1 MPYSNRRFKKET
13 TQVMDMSDF
22 DDVIRES
29 RPEPEPVKQT
39 QSVPKSEAKSLV
51 EMLTA
56 DGDLNS
62 LGRQLNLD
70 NDMTEKV
77 LVPLV
82 NFLDKYG
89 VGESV
94 STNPTVNR
102 ATGMVGFLTDVAP
115 VLRSAA
121 EYFQGR
127 RNDLSAEDEAFLE
140 RIREAQGV
148 GSADMDLFVG
158 TEIGESTEESEPEPV
173 EQAPRPKNPF
183 TEGGAVDWDELLGVP
198 KAAKNSDGLYGTY
211 SQAAK
216 KTNFG
221 ISGIE
226 ALAQEAGVSMTDVN
240 NNRQSRTNMQEA
252 NYSDGSEIDVMSGMD
267 EIQRAM
273 QSEKTRIANTSKVNF
288 SSTDLETPEALSDY
302 RPNAPPA
309 APAPAFG
316 VLESVENLMGKYG
329 VSEAEMEN
337 PAGETEDLEEI
348 DDEDLEYIAEDNTY
362 RHRETGEIYEA
373 VDLTEVPEDY
383 FG

>member
-1 MPYSNRRFKKET
+1 VIF
-13 TQVMDMSDF
+13 MSDF
-22 DDVIRES
+22 DDVIREA
-29 RPEPEPVKQT
+29 RPEPEPAKAQAGN
-39 QSVPKSEAKSLV
+39 SVPKSEAKSLV

-102 ATGMVGFLTDVAP
+102 ATGMLGFLTDVAP

-158 TEIGESTEESEPEPV
+158 TEIGEAADEPEPEPV
-173 EQAPRPKNPF
+173 PEMPRPANPF
-183 TEGGAVDWDELLGVP
+183 TEGMDWDAVLGVS
-198 KAAKNSDGLYGTY
+198 KAAKNRDGLTGTIT
-211 SQAAK
+211 QATK
-216 KTNFG
+216 PNSFG
-221 ISGIE
+221 ITGIE
-226 ALAQEAGVSMTDVN
+226 ALAQEAGVSMTDIKN
-240 NNRQSRTNMQEA
+240 DRQSRTNMQETD
-252 NYSDGSEIDVMSGMD
+252 YSDGSMVDVRSGMD

-273 QSEKTRIANTSKVNF
+273 QSEQTRIANTSKVTF
-288 SSTDLETPEALSDY
+288 DGTDLATPDSLNSY
-302 RPNAPPA
+302 QPNAAPA

-316 VLESVENLMGKYG
+316 VLESVDSLMTKYG
-329 VSEAEMEN
+329 VSEEQVEN
-337 PAGETEDLEEI
+337 PHASPEELDELEEI
-348 DDEDLEYIAEDNTY
+348 SDEDLDYDEDTNTY
-362 RHRETGEIYEA
+362 RHRDTGTIYEA
-373 VDLTEVPEDY
+373 VDLTEVPDDY
-383 FG
+383 FE

>member
-1 MPYSNRRFKKET
+1 MI
-13 TQVMDMSDF
+13 DMSDF

-158 TEIGESTEESEPEPV
+158 TEIGESTEEPESEPV
-173 EQAPRPKNPF
+173 EQVPRPKNPF
-183 TEGGAVDWDELLGVP
+183 TEGGAVDWDELCG
-198 KAAKNSDGLYGTY
+198 S
-211 SQAAK
+211 SQ
-216 KTNFG
+216 
-221 ISGIE
+221 SG
-226 ALAQEAGVSMTDVN
+226 
-240 NNRQSRTNMQEA
+240 
-252 NYSDGSEIDVMSGMD
+252 
-267 EIQRAM
+267 
-273 QSEKTRIANTSKVNF
+273 
-288 SSTDLETPEALSDY
+288 
-302 RPNAPPA
+302 
-309 APAPAFG
+309 
-316 VLESVENLMGKYG
+316 
-329 VSEAEMEN
+329 
-337 PAGETEDLEEI
+337 
-348 DDEDLEYIAEDNTY
+348 
-362 RHRETGEIYEA
+362 
-373 VDLTEVPEDY
+373 
-383 FG
+383 

>member
-1 MPYSNRRFKKET
+1 MIF
-13 TQVMDMSDF
+13 MSDF
-22 DDVIRES
+22 DDVIREA
-29 RPEPEPVKQT
+29 RPEPEPAKAQAGN
-39 QSVPKSEAKSLV
+39 SVPKSEAKSLV

-102 ATGMVGFLTDVAP
+102 ATGMLGFLSDVAP

-158 TEIGESTEESEPEPV
+158 TEIGESADEPEPEIV
-173 EQAPRPKNPF
+173 EVSRPANPF
-183 TEGGAVDWDELLGVP
+183 TESGAVDWNELLSVP
-198 KAAKNSDGLYGTY
+198 KAAKNSDGLTGTIT
-211 SQAAK
+211 QATR
-216 KTNFG
+216 KTDFG

-226 ALAQEAGVSMTDVN
+226 ALAREAGVSMTDVKN
-240 NNRQSRTNMQEA
+240 DRQSRTNMQETD
-252 NYSDGSEIDVMSGMD
+252 YSDGSMVDVQSGMD

-273 QSEKTRIANTSKVNF
+273 QSEQTRIANTSKVTF
-288 SSTDLETPEALSDY
+288 DGTDLATPDSLNSY
-302 RPNAPPA
+302 QPNAAPP

-316 VLESVENLMGKYG
+316 VLESVDSLMTKYG
-329 VSEAEMEN
+329 VSEEQIEN
-337 PAGETEDLEEI
+337 PQATPEELEELEEI
-348 DDEDLEYIAEDNTY
+348 SDEDLEYDEASNTY
-362 RHRETGEIYEA
+362 RHRDTGTIYEA
-373 VDLTEVPEDY
+373 VDLTEVPDDY

>member
-1 MPYSNRRFKKET
+1 MIF
-13 TQVMDMSDF
+13 MSDF
-22 DDVIRES
+22 DDVIREARS
-29 RPEPEPVKQT
+29 EPEPAKAQAGN
-39 QSVPKSEAKSLV
+39 SVPKSEAKSLV

-102 ATGMVGFLTDVAP
+102 ATGMLGFLTDVAP

-158 TEIGESTEESEPEPV
+158 TEIGESATSPN
-173 EQAPRPKNPF
+173 QNPKSRQHL
-183 TEGGAVDWDELLGVP
+183 ALLIPLP
-198 KAAKNSDGLYGTY
+198 KAWIG
-211 SQAAK
+211 
-216 KTNFG
+216 
-221 ISGIE
+221 
-226 ALAQEAGVSMTDVN
+226 
-240 NNRQSRTNMQEA
+240 MQ
-252 NYSDGSEIDVMSGMD
+252 
-267 EIQRAM
+267 
-273 QSEKTRIANTSKVNF
+273 F
-288 SSTDLETPEALSDY
+288 
-302 RPNAPPA
+302 
-309 APAPAFG
+309 
-316 VLESVENLMGKYG
+316 
-329 VSEAEMEN
+329 
-337 PAGETEDLEEI
+337 
-348 DDEDLEYIAEDNTY
+348 
-362 RHRETGEIYEA
+362 
-373 VDLTEVPEDY
+373 
-383 FG
+383 

>member
-1 MPYSNRRFKKET
+1 
-13 TQVMDMSDF
+13 MSDF
-22 DDVIRES
+22 DDVIREA
-29 RPEPEPVKQT
+29 RPEPEPAKAQAGN
-39 QSVPKSEAKSLV
+39 SRSKPEAKSLV

-70 NDMTEKV
+70 SDMTEKV

-102 ATGMVGFLTDVAP
+102 ATGMLGFLTDVAP

-158 TEIGESTEESEPEPV
+158 TEIGEAADEPEP
-173 EQAPRPKNPF
+173 QPAPPRPANPF
-183 TEGGAVDWDELLGVP
+183 TEGMDWDAVLGVS
-198 KAAKNSDGLYGTY
+198 KAAKNRDGLTGTIT
-211 SQAAK
+211 QATK
-216 KTNFG
+216 PNSFG

-226 ALAQEAGVSMTDVN
+226 ALAREAGVSMTDIKN
-240 NNRQSRTNMQEA
+240 DRQSRTNMKETD
-252 NYSDGSEIDVMSGMD
+252 YSDGSEIDVQSGMD

-273 QSEKTRIANTSKVNF
+273 KSEQKRIANTSKVTF
-288 SSTDLETPEALSDY
+288 DGTDLATPDSLNSY
-302 RPNAPPA
+302 QPNATPA

-316 VLESVENLMGKYG
+316 VLESVDSLMTKYG
-329 VSEAEMEN
+329 VSEQQIEN
-337 PAGETEDLEEI
+337 PQATPEELEELEEI
-348 DDEDLEYIAEDNTY
+348 SDEDLDYDEASDTY
-362 RHRETGEIYEA
+362 RHRATGTIYEA

>member
-1 MPYSNRRFKKET
+1 MIF
-13 TQVMDMSDF
+13 MSDF
-22 DDVIRES
+22 DDVIREA
-29 RPEPEPVKQT
+29 RAEPEPAKAQAGNST
-39 QSVPKSEAKSLV
+39 SKSEAKSLV

-102 ATGMVGFLTDVAP
+102 ATGMLGFLTDVAP

-158 TEIGESTEESEPEPV
+158 TEIGESTEPEPEP
-173 EQAPRPKNPF
+173 EIARPANPF
-183 TEGGAVDWDELLGVP
+183 TEGMDWDAVLGVP
-198 KAAKNSDGLYGTY
+198 KAAKNRDGLTGTIT
-211 SQAAK
+211 QATK
-216 KTNFG
+216 PNSFG
-221 ISGIE
+221 VTGIE
-226 ALAQEAGVSMTDVN
+226 ALAREAGVSMTDVKN
-240 NNRQSRTNMQEA
+240 DRQSRTNMQETD
-252 NYSDGSEIDVMSGMD
+252 YSDGSAVDIVSGMD

-273 QSEKTRIANTSKVNF
+273 QSEQQRIANTSKVTF
-288 SSTDLETPEALSDY
+288 DGTDLETPDSLNSY
-302 RPNAPPA
+302 RPNAEPA

-316 VLESVENLMGKYG
+316 VLESVDSLMAKYG
-329 VSEAEMEN
+329 VTEEQVEN
-337 PAGETEDLEEI
+337 PQATPEELAELEEI
-348 DDEDLEYIAEDNTY
+348 SDEDLDYDEASNTY
-362 RHRETGEIYEA
+362 RHRETGEVYEA
-373 VDLTEVPEDY
+373 VDLTEVPDDY

>member
-1 MPYSNRRFKKET
+1 MI
-13 TQVMDMSDF
+13 DMSEF

-158 TEIGESTEESEPEPV
+158 TEIGESTEEPEPEPV

-183 TEGGAVDWDELLGVP
+183 TETGAVDWNELLGVP
-198 KAAKNSDGLYGTY
+198 KAATNSDGLYGTY

-226 ALAQEAGVSMTDVN
+226 ALAQEAGVSMNDVKN
-240 NNRQSRTNMQEA
+240 DRQSRTNMQEA
-252 NYSDGSEIDVMSGMD
+252 NYSDGSEIDIMSGMD

-273 QSEKTRIANTSKVNF
+273 QTEKTRIANTSKVNF